1 MTAAAPGIGVEAPAK
16 INLFLHVTGR
26 RPDGYH
32 LLESLVAFAG
42 VHDRIEVRAGKG
54 LSLEIEGPF
63 AAALDAGGENLAVKA
78 ARALAGEAGIPP
90 DARIRLHKALPVA
103 AGIGGGSADAAA
115 ALRALSALWRVSVPA
130 ERLGALALAL
140 GADVPVCLSG
150 RPGIVRGIGE
160 RIAPAPVLP
169 EAPMVLVNPAV
180 PLPTA
185 GVFAAREGPFSAP
198 ASFGTAPPTRP
209 RSRRRSRRRATIS
222 PRQRGASVRKS
233 TPSSTRSGRRRP
245 ASWPASPAAGRPVSA
260 CSRRRRRRARRPGGS
275 RPTAPDGGYAPR
287 VSLRLPGRA
296 LLRVKTI
303 EPILPVTGRWGV
315 AKR

>member
-1 MTAAAPGIGVEAPAK
+1 MTAAAPGIAVEAPAK

-54 LSLEIEGPF
+54 LTLEIEGPF

-78 ARALAGEAGIPP
+78 ARALAAEAGIPP

-115 ALRALSALWRVSVPA
+115 ALRALSKLWRVSVPA

-180 PLPTA
+180 PLSTA
-185 GVFAAREGPFSAP
+185 DVFAAREGPFSAP
-198 ASFGTAPPTRP
+198 VSFDTAPADATALAAALSETRNDLAPPARRLCPAIDPVLDAIRSAPSCLMARLSGSGPTCFGLFP
-209 RSRRRSRRRATIS
+209 TQAAASEAARRI
-222 PRQRGASVRKS
+222 
-233 TPSSTRSGRRRP
+233 
-245 ASWPASPAAGRPVSA
+245 AAGRPGWWVCATRLLAS
-260 CSRRRRRRARRPGGS
+260 PG
-275 RPTAPDGGYAPR
+275 A
-287 VSLRLPGRA
+287 
-296 LLRVKTI
+296 
-303 EPILPVTGRWGV
+303 GV
-315 AKR
+315 IAGQND

>member
-150 RPGIVRGIGE
+150 RSGIVRGIGE

-198 ASFGTAPPTRP
+198 ASFDTAPADATALAAALSETRNDLAPPARRLCPAIDTVLHAIRSAPSCLMARLSGSGPTCFGLFPTEEAARE
-209 RSRRRSRRRATIS
+209 
-222 PRQRGASVRKS
+222 
-233 TPSSTRSGRRRP
+233 
-245 ASWPASPAAGRPVSA
+245 AAGRIA
-260 CSRRRRRRARRPGGS
+260 ADRPGWWVCA
-275 RPTAPDGGYAPR
+275 T
-287 VSLRLPGRA
+287 RLLASSGA
-296 LLRVKTI
+296 
-303 EPILPVTGRWGV
+303 GV
-315 AKR
+315 IAGQND

>member
-1 MTAAAPGIGVEAPAK
+1 MTAAAPGIAVEAPAK

-42 VHDRIEVRAGKG
+42 VHDRIEVRAGEG
-54 LSLEIEGPF
+54 LTLEIEGPF

-78 ARALAGEAGIPP
+78 ARALAAEAGIPP

-115 ALRALSALWRVSVPA
+115 ALRALSKLWRVSVPA

-180 PLPTA
+180 PLSTA
-185 GVFAAREGPFSAP
+185 DVFAARGGTVFRAGVVRYGPRRCNRARGG
-198 ASFGTAPPTRP
+198 ALGDAQ
-209 RSRRRSRRRATIS
+209 RSRAARAAPLSGDRPGARRD
-222 PRQRGASVRKS
+222 PVGAVL
-233 TPSSTRSGRRRP
+233 PHGP
-245 ASWPASPAAGRPVSA
+245 PSPAAGRPVSG
-260 CSRRRRRRARRPGGS
+260 CSRRRRRRAKRPGES
-275 RPTAPDGGYAPR
+275 RPAAPDGGYAPP

-296 LLRVKTI
+296 LLRVKND
-303 EPILPVTGRWGV
+303 
-315 AKR
+315 